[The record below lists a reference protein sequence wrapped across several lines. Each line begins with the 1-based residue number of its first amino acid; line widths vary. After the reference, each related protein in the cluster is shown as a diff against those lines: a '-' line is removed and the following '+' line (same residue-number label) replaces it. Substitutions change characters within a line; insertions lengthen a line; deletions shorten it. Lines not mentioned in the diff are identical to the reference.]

1 MTSPRIGIA
10 LGSGSARGWAHIGVL
25 RALAESGIAP
35 AVVCGTSIG
44 ALVGGSYVTDQLDAL
59 ESWARSI
66 TLLDIVGLMDVRLA
80 RGGFIGGARL
90 FAGLRRIQKDVRI
103 EDLPKPFAAIATE
116 FASGREVWLQRGS
129 LLDAIRA
136 SAALPGIF
144 PPFRYGEHWLVDG
157 GLVNPVPVSACR
169 ALGADVVIAVNLNG
183 DLTSR
188 NRPARP
194 ARHLRRR
201 GRRVRPEFLDK
212 LSARLRKEFRN
223 TTSLFATRRQ
233 RVLKAEP
240 PGFFEVLGGAIYI
253 MQDRITRS
261 RLAGDP
267 PDVLLTPRL
276 GHIRLFDFDRSDEV
290 ISEGRACVVP
300 MLPAIERAL
309 RDVGRT
315 IED

>member
-25 RALAESGIAP
+25 RALAEAGIEP
-35 AVVCGTSIG
+35 DVVCGTSIG

-66 TLLDIVGLMDVRLA
+66 SLLDIVGLMDVRLA
-80 RGGFIGGARL
+80 RGGFIAGARL
-90 FAGLRRIQKDVRI
+90 FAGLRKIQQDVRI
-103 EDLPKPFAAIATE
+103 EDLPKPFAAVATE
-116 FASGREVWLQRGS
+116 FASGRETWLQRGS

-144 PPFRYGEHWLVDG
+144 PPFPFGEHWLVDG
-157 GLVNPVPVSACR
+157 GLVNPVPVSVCR

-188 NRPARP
+188 NRPLPAKRP
-194 ARHLRRR
+194 ARRRR
-201 GRRVRPEFLDK
+201 TARADFLDK
-212 LSARLRKEFRN
+212 LSARLRQEFRN
-223 TTSLFATRRQ
+223 TTSLFPAQRRSA
-233 RVLKAEP
+233 KAEP
-240 PGFFEVLGGAIYI
+240 PGFFEVLAGAIYI

-267 PDVLLTPRL
+267 PDALLTPRL
-276 GHIRLFDFDRSDEV
+276 GHIRLFDFDCSDEV
-290 ISEGRACVVP
+290 IAEGRASVSP

-309 RDVGRT
+309 RNVGRAV
-315 IED
+315 ED